1 MTRLLLLASLIH
13 CLGCETDPVALDG
26 LIPPSDEAL
35 PPPAPR
41 CDAPPA
47 LSAIPS
53 ACTGPVAGAPDR
65 LDEALAAAA
74 LDRCALERPGAAAAL
89 LPPEAV
95 ADGARQGWIDEVI
108 ARPLGL
114 PPVARETV
122 RWLDEAAASDRPV
135 ARAIQAA
142 AARMGVPFAVC
153 PEGAVVASS
162 SAPLL
167 DALRALAA
175 ARGGS
180 LDESALFEDSADV
193 PLELQEAL
201 APILAAAGNAAA
213 VYERALV
220 GRNRSELESL
230 RSAAW
235 LALPGHAPDL
245 REEPL
250 ASWTTGGA
258 FPAAEVYAAAAKL
271 AATIED
277 ASLERFAGL
286 EGVRFDGDSGLGRVV
301 IRDAAAQTHDE
312 TDRSLAIPVL
322 LLLDLGGDD
331 TYLVAAGGAG
341 ELGLPVSIAI
351 DLGGDDRYG
360 YEERPDPHDGE
371 RLPSDEAGRW
381 GGTAD
386 GDGPVSLS
394 RTSRQGSARLGI
406 GLLFDLGGGRDEY
419 RSLRMSQ
426 GFALF
431 GVGVL
436 YDDGGDDRYAC
447 EAGCQGAGLF
457 GIGLLLDADGNDRY
471 RTFNS
476 AQGFGFAG
484 GAGVLYDRAGD
495 DEYFADPGDPA
506 QGGDPLYLVDQLP
519 GAGNRSMAQ
528 GMGFGR
534 RADTTRDGV
543 YLSGGVGVLRDAAGD
558 DDYICSVWCQAAGYW
573 FGAGIL
579 DDEAGDDDYDA
590 LYYDQGAA
598 AHFGAGMFRD
608 GLGED
613 RYQQRLVPAGT
624 AIGVGHDV
632 SVGVHADLGGGDV
645 YRAPPLSL
653 GAGNDNGVGLFV
665 NLGGADAYEV
675 AGEPSLGAGRTPGV
689 REPAGARAGIAT
701 VGVFIDVDGADGY
714 LVGGM
719 PLAHDGTLWT
729 DAAAGLGAAHGVGLD
744 HDGGTVG
751 I

>member
-1 MTRLLLLASLIH
+1 MTRHILFVCLISAA
-13 CLGCETDPVALDG
+13 GCETGPAVLGGPVLPG
-26 LIPPSDEAL
+26 DEPA

-47 LSAIPS
+47 FPAIPS
-53 ACTGPVAGAPDR
+53 ACGGTATDSPDR

-74 LDRCALERPGAAAAL
+74 LDRCGLERPGAAAAL
-89 LPPEAV
+89 LPPEA
-95 ADGARQGWIDEVI
+95 ATDGARQEWIGDVV

-114 PPVARETV
+114 PAAARETV
-122 RWLDEAAASDRPV
+122 DRLDEAAASDRPV
-135 ARAIQAA
+135 ARALQAA
-142 AARMGVPFAVC
+142 AARMGLPFAVC
-153 PEGAVVASS
+153 PEAAATS
-162 SAPLL
+162 SAAPLV
-167 DALRALAA
+167 DALRDVAA
-175 ARGGS
+175 ARGGW
-180 LDESALFEDSADV
+180 LDERALAADAADV
-193 PLELQEAL
+193 PLDLQAAL
-201 APILAAAGNAAA
+201 APILAAAGEAAA
-213 VYERALV
+213 VFDRAV
-220 GRNRSELESL
+220 AGRSRSELESM

-235 LALPGHAPDL
+235 LALPGRAPDL

-250 ASWTTGGA
+250 ASWTTGRA

-277 ASLERFAGL
+277 ADLQRFAGR
-286 EGVRFDGDSGLGRVV
+286 EGVRFDADSGIGRVV
-301 IRDAAAQTHDE
+301 IRDGASQVHDE
-312 TDRSLAIPVL
+312 TDRSLAAPVL

-341 ELGLPVSIAI
+341 ERGLPVSIAI

-394 RTSRQGSARLGI
+394 RTARQGAARLGI
-406 GLLFDLGGGRDEY
+406 GQLFDLGGGRDEY

-426 GFALF
+426 GFAVF
-431 GVGVL
+431 GAGVL

-457 GIGLLLDADGNDRY
+457 GIGLLLDAGGNDSY
-471 RTFNS
+471 RTVNS

-484 GAGVLYDRAGD
+484 GAGVLYDREGD
-495 DEYFADPGDPA
+495 DEYHADPGDPA
-506 QGGDPLYLVDQLP
+506 QGGDPLYRADQLP

-558 DDYICSVWCQAAGYW
+558 DDYICSVWCQGTGYW

-579 DDEAGDDDYDA
+579 DDGQGDDDYDA
-590 LYYDQGAA
+590 LYYGQGAG

-608 GLGED
+608 GLGDD
-613 RYQQRLVPAGT
+613 RYEQRLVPAATG
-624 AIGVGHDV
+624 IGVGHDV

-665 NLGGADAYEV
+665 NLGGSDAYEV
-675 AGEPSLGAGRTPGV
+675 AGEPALGAGRTPGV
-689 REPAGARAGIAT
+689 PDPAGARAGLAT
-701 VGVFIDVDGADGY
+701 VGVFLDIDGTDGY
-714 LVGGM
+714 LVGGV
-719 PLAHDGTLWT
+719 PLARDGALWT
-729 DAAAGLGAAHGVGLD
+729 DAAGAGAAHGVGLD

-751 I
+751 L